1 MTAMRLFAEEM
12 NRLGSVEPAEL
23 SGTVSEIIGLAAR
36 VRGISA
42 SVGSMLEIYTR
53 QGEIVE
59 AEAIAAQ
66 DDETVIMP
74 FGPTRGLAAGDRAVL
89 KTASQSVEVSDAL
102 LGRILDGR
110 GRPIDGR
117 GPIPAGRRW
126 PLYSAAPDALR
137 RRRIVEPLPTGIRSI
152 DAMCTA
158 GKGQRMG
165 LFSGSGVGKSVLLG
179 MIARYTAADVT
190 VIALVGERGRE
201 VREFIER
208 DLGEEGLKR
217 SVVVVATSD
226 KPALMRV
233 KAPFTATAIA
243 DYFRSRGKD
252 VFLLMDS
259 ITRMAFAQREIG
271 LSAGEPPA
279 TKGYP
284 PSVFAMMPQL
294 LERAGMGEYGSI
306 TGFYTVLVEADDMSE
321 PISDSARG
329 ILDGHVWLSRDIA
342 NRGHYPAV
350 DPLSS
355 ISRVMTD
362 VTTSEHKRAR
372 EKAIRILANYRSSE
386 DLINIGAYVKGS
398 NPEIDEAL
406 KYIQNLNAFLRQRI
420 EEGAKFEDTVERF
433 VELMEISG

>member
-1 MTAMRLFAEEM
+1 
-12 NRLGSVEPAEL
+12 
-23 SGTVSEIIGLAAR
+23 
-36 VRGISA
+36 
-42 SVGSMLEIYTR
+42 
-53 QGEIVE
+53 
-59 AEAIAAQ
+59 
-66 DDETVIMP
+66 
-74 FGPTRGLAAGDRAVL
+74 
-89 KTASQSVEVSDAL
+89 
-102 LGRILDGR
+102 
-110 GRPIDGR
+110 
-117 GPIPAGRRW
+117 
-126 PLYSAAPDALR
+126 
-137 RRRIVEPLPTGIRSI
+137 
-152 DAMCTA
+152 
-158 GKGQRMG
+158 
-165 LFSGSGVGKSVLLG
+165 
-179 MIARYTAADVT
+179 
-190 VIALVGERGRE
+190 
-201 VREFIER
+201 
-208 DLGEEGLKR
+208 LKR